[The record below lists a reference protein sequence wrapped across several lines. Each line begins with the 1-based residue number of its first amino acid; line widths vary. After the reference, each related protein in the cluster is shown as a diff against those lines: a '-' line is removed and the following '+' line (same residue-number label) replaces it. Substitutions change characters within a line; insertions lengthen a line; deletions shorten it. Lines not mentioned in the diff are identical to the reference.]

1 MRYFTRGV
9 LALLAALLPTLA
21 AAQARVTGADLE
33 GTLRDDTG
41 AVLAGANVTA
51 TNVETGVERS
61 TASDVRG
68 RYVLAALPPGVY
80 KVTAELF
87 GFGSQTR
94 ERVTLLLGQAAR
106 ADFGLRLA
114 GQSETVTVTE
124 NLPVLDA
131 RRTAVA
137 YVVGPQQIK
146 NLPINGRNFISF
158 SLITPGITADRGG
171 QGVTAT
177 SGLSFTGQSP
187 RSNNVMV
194 DGFDNNDTTVGGV
207 RGTFSQEAVREFQVL
222 TDSYS
227 AEFGNASGGV
237 VNIVT
242 HSGTNEMHGE
252 AFAYFRDDALNAK
265 DHFEKYDVFGQP
277 VDREKAPFRQWQWGG
292 TLSGPLRTGR
302 TFFFAAFEQTQAD
315 ANNYVN
321 IDPQAAGLLEG
332 QGFQVE
338 LGDVPY
344 QVRATHGLLK
354 LNHQWTP
361 RSTLVL
367 RGSVSD
373 VKDENAEPWGG
384 IVARSAGG
392 VQLRKDWFASLAQ
405 TDVLSASWLNEARV
419 QVSRLDQVVR
429 SLDPRCDGPCDLMD
443 EGGPSV
449 TLPGI
454 AQVGRAYH
462 TPQPRL
468 HNRIQASDTI
478 SYFGGNHLLKAGLD
492 FEYVD
497 TTSGAYP
504 GYFSGVYIFAPLP
517 GFILGALG
525 LPPRE
530 QPLSPVEALAYGL
543 PGGYVQGYGDPWTSY
558 AYKEVAAFLQDE
570 WRLTP
575 RLTLKAGLRYQRQF
589 WPAQDFD
596 VSDVG
601 GARFQYPF
609 AEDRDNFDPRF
620 AVSFDPRGDGRTSL
634 HAAWGRF
641 HADHITGAA
650 GVARIVDGGD
660 GVRLYTRFF
669 PDTLSGWY
677 APGRHAPEPTGQ
689 PSAAITMDP
698 GLRTPVA
705 EQVAVGVDHT
715 LGADVVV
722 SVNAISVRG
731 KNQLGIIDYNPL
743 VASLG
748 PGRRPNDVGGMP
760 GTSAALYQ
768 YTSYGES
775 WYKGLAVSFS
785 KRFSHGYEFLASYT
799 LSKAEDTSTDFFLF
813 PDEMGAGRNPA
824 DPSGLPLGFDP
835 RSERGPSLNDQ
846 RHRFVLSGLM
856 QLPLG
861 LQTSAIVSAGSGH
874 PFTPRAG
881 ADLNANGESSSDRA
895 RRDPADPASRL
906 GRHSQRTLGQF
917 NVDLR
922 LSRVFHAGG
931 ASLELIAEAFNLFDR
946 VNYVSINDV
955 FGTGAFPDQP
965 ATDAAGRVTYGL
977 YNKALAPRQVQL
989 ALKLGF

>member
-1 MRYFTRGV
+1 MRHFTRGV
-9 LALLAALLPTLA
+9 LAVLAALLPVLA
-21 AAQARVTGADLE
+21 MAQARVTGADLE

-41 AVLAGANVTA
+41 LVLAGANVTV
-51 TNVETGVERS
+51 TNMETGLERS

-68 RYVLAALPPGVY
+68 RYLLAALPPGVY

-94 ERVTLLLGQAAR
+94 QRVTLLLGQAAR
-106 ADFGLRLA
+106 VDFQLRLA
-114 GQSETVTVTE
+114 GASETVTVTE
-124 NLPVLDA
+124 NVPVLDA

-137 YVVGPQQIK
+137 YVVGPQQIR

-158 SLITPGITADRGG
+158 SLITPGISADRGG

-194 DGFDNNDTTVGGV
+194 DGFDNNDSTVGGV

-242 HSGTNEMHGE
+242 HSGTNELHGE

-265 DHFEKYDVFGQP
+265 DHFEKFDVFGAP
-277 VDREKAPFRQWQWGG
+277 VERAKAPFRQWQWGG
-292 TLSGPLRTGR
+292 TLAGPLRTGR

-315 ANNYVN
+315 ANNFVN
-321 IDPQAAGLLEG
+321 IDAQAAAVLEG
-332 QGFQVE
+332 QGFRVE

-344 QVRATHGLLK
+344 QVRATHGIAK

-361 RSTLVL
+361 RSTLVV

-384 IVARSAGG
+384 IVAKSAGG
-392 VQLRKDWFASLAQ
+392 VQLRKDWFASVAQ
-405 TDVLSASWLNEARV
+405 TDVLSARWLNEARV

-429 SLDPRCDGPCDLMD
+429 SLDPRCDGACDGMD

-449 TLPGI
+449 LLPGV
-454 AQVGRAYH
+454 AQVGRAYY

-468 HNRIQASDTI
+468 HNRVQVSDTV
-478 SYFGGNHLLKAGLD
+478 SYFGGNHLLKAGFD

-497 TTSGAYP
+497 TVSGAYP

-525 LPPRE
+525 LPPRAE
-530 QPLSPVEALAYGL
+530 PLSPVEALSLGL
-543 PGGYVQGYGDPWTSY
+543 PGGYVQGYGDPATSY
-558 AYKEVAAFLQDE
+558 DYKEVAGFLQDE

-575 RLTLKAGLRYQRQF
+575 RLTVKAGVRYQRQI

-601 GARFQYPF
+601 GARFRYAF
-609 AEDRDNFDPRF
+609 AQDRDNFDPRL
-620 AVSFDPRGDGRTSL
+620 ALSFDPRGDGRTSL
-634 HAAWGRF
+634 HGAWGRF
-641 HADHITGAA
+641 HADHVTGAA
-650 GVARIVDGGD
+650 GVARIVNGAE
-660 GVRLYTRFF
+660 GVRLYTRYF
-669 PDTLSGWY
+669 PDTLAGWY
-677 APGRHAPEPTGQ
+677 GADRRAVEPGGH

-731 KNQLGIIDYNPL
+731 KNQLGIVDYNPL
-743 VASLG
+743 VPSLG
-748 PGRRPNDVGGMP
+748 PNRRPNDVNGIP
-760 GTSAALYQ
+760 GSSAPIYQ

-775 WYKGLAVSFS
+775 WYQGLAVSFS

-813 PDEMGAGRNPA
+813 PDDMGAGRNPA
-824 DPSGLPLGFDP
+824 DPHGLPLGFDP
-835 RSERGPSLNDQ
+835 STERGPSFNDQ
-846 RHRFVLSGLM
+846 RHRFVVSGLV
-856 QLPLG
+856 QLPFG
-861 LQTSAIVSAGSGH
+861 FQSSAIVTAGSGR
-874 PFTPRAG
+874 PFTARAG
-881 ADLNANGESSSDRA
+881 ADLNGNGESSADRA
-895 RRDPADPASRL
+895 RRDPADPSSRV
-906 GRHSQRTLGQF
+906 GRHSETTRGQF

-922 LSRVFHAGG
+922 LSRVFRAGG
-931 ASLELIAEAFNLFDR
+931 ASLELIAEAFNLLDT
-946 VNYVSINDV
+946 VNYVSVNDV
-955 FGTGAFPDQP
+955 FGPGAFPEQP
-965 ATDAAGRVTYGL
+965 ARDASGRVTYGR

>member
-51 TNVETGVERS
+51 VNVETGLERS

-80 KVTAELF
+80 KVSAELF

-106 ADFGLRLA
+106 VDFSLRLA
-114 GQSETVTVTE
+114 GASETVTVTE
-124 NLPVLDA
+124 NAPVLDA

-137 YVVGPQQIK
+137 YVVGPQQIR

-158 SLITPGITADRGG
+158 SLITPGITSDRAA
-171 QGVTAT
+171 QGATAT

-194 DGFDNNDTTVGGV
+194 DGFDNNDDTVGGV

-222 TDSYS
+222 TDSYT

-242 HSGTNEMHGE
+242 HSGTNDLHGE

-265 DHFEKYDVFGQP
+265 DHFEKYDVYGEP
-277 VDREKAPFRQWQWGG
+277 VQRDKAPFRQWQWGG
-292 TLSGPLRTGR
+292 TLAGPLRSGR
-302 TFFFAAFEQTQAD
+302 TFFFAAFEQTQTD
-315 ANNYVN
+315 ANNFVN
-321 IDPQAAGLLEG
+321 IDPQVASVLNA

-344 QVRATHGLLK
+344 QVRATHAIAK

-361 RSTLVL
+361 RSTLVV

-373 VKDENAEPWGG
+373 VKDENAEAWGG
-384 IVARSAGG
+384 IVAKSAGG
-392 VQLRKDWFASLAQ
+392 VQLRKDWFASIAQ
-405 TDVLSASWLNEARV
+405 TDVISERWLNEARV

-429 SLDPRCDGPCDLMD
+429 SLDPRCSGPCDQMD

-449 TLPGI
+449 SLPGL
-454 AQVGRAYH
+454 AQAGRAYH

-468 HNRIQASDTI
+468 LNRLQVSDTV
-478 SYFGGNHLLKAGLD
+478 SYFAGNHLLKAGFD
-492 FEYVD
+492 YEHVD

-525 LPPRE
+525 LPPRAE
-530 QPLSPVEALAYGL
+530 PITPVEALALGL

-558 AYKEVAAFLQDE
+558 VLQEAAAFLQDE
-570 WRLTP
+570 WRVTP
-575 RLTLKAGLRYQRQF
+575 RLTLKAGVRYQRQI
-589 WPAQDFD
+589 WPKQNFD

-601 GARFQYPF
+601 GSRFQYPF
-609 AEDRDNFDPRF
+609 AQDRDNFDPRV

-634 HAAWGRF
+634 HGAWGRF

-650 GVARIVDGGD
+650 GVARIVNGLD

-677 APGRHAPEPTGQ
+677 GADRRAPEPAGY

-698 GLRTPVA
+698 ALRTPVSDQIA
-705 EQVAVGVDHT
+705 LGVDHT
-715 LGADVVV
+715 LGSDVVV

-743 VASLG
+743 VPALG
-748 PGRRPNDVGGMP
+748 PGRRPNDINGLP
-760 GTSAALYQ
+760 GSSAPLYQ
-768 YTSYGES
+768 YSSYGES
-775 WYKGLAVSFS
+775 WYRGLAFSVS
-785 KRFSHGYEFLASYT
+785 KRFSRNYEFLASYT

-813 PDEMGAGRNPA
+813 PDEQGAGRNPA
-824 DPSGLPLGFDP
+824 DRYGFPVGFDP
-835 RSERGPSLNDQ
+835 AGERGPSLNDQ
-846 RHRFVLSGLM
+846 RHRFVLSGIA

-861 LQTSAIVSAGSGH
+861 LQTSAIVSAGSGR

-881 ADLNANGESSSDRA
+881 ADLNGNGESSADRA
-895 RRDPADPASRL
+895 RRNPSDPSSRV
-906 GRHSQRTLGQF
+906 GRHSETTRAHV
-917 NVDLR
+917 NVDVR
-922 LSRVFHAGG
+922 LSRMFHAGG
-931 ASLELIAEAFNLFDR
+931 ASLEVIAEAFNLFDR

-965 ATDAAGRVTYGL
+965 ATDAAGRVTYGR